1 MKNLNIWI
9 IALITA
15 VVFIFGIVY
24 YKILD
29 AVVNAP
35 AFIISLTII
44 FLVLILVIIFSP
56 QDNKKK
62 KVEKPR
68 VKIEEKKAIPEEK
81 FAKTNFPQKLQT
93 SHEEHFENSS
103 KKEENRNYSNFS
115 EEKSSSKKLRVDR
128 KK

>member
-9 IALITA
+9 IVLITA

-44 FLVLILVIIFSP
+44 FLILILAIIFSP

-62 KVEKPR
+62 KVEKSQ
-68 VKIEEKKAIPEEK
+68 VKIEEKKAIP
-81 FAKTNFPQKLQT
+81 
-93 SHEEHFENSS
+93 
-103 KKEENRNYSNFS
+103 